1 MASGSRGAP
10 DERTLRLATDVLARC
25 EAIAACTE
33 EPGRITRPFPSR
45 AMHDAQRLLRGW
57 MRDAGLDVR
66 TDPVGNVI
74 GRRSATRDDAPVLL
88 LGSHLDSV
96 RDAGRYDGVLGV
108 LAALAVATLD
118 GAPLPFHLDV
128 IAFCDEEGLRFG
140 ATFFGSRAVTGTF
153 PPELLDVRDADGISL
168 RNALERAGYEPDA
181 IPSAAY
187 DPAQML
193 GYLEL
198 HIEQGPRLE
207 RANAPLGIATAIAG
221 QSKLAVTFE
230 GHANHAGT
238 TPMDARRDALVGAAE
253 WIQAVEA
260 RAVATPD
267 LVATVGRIS
276 AEPGAVNVVP
286 GRVQA
291 TLDVRHER
299 DAERVAAVAE
309 LRAAAD
315 EIARRR
321 GLRATFAVQ
330 EETDSMPLDPD
341 LRARLERATG
351 APTFVSGAGH
361 DAGVMS
367 GFTPSALLFVRSP
380 GGLSHHPDEAVHAHD
395 LAAALEALTW
405 VVEDAARDHA

>member
-1 MASGSRGAP
+1 MPSGSRRAP
-10 DERTLRLATDVLARC
+10 DDRTLRLADDVIARC

-45 AMHDAQRLLRGW
+45 AMRDAQDLLRGW
-57 MRDAGLDVR
+57 MRDAGLEVR
-66 TDPVGNVI
+66 TDAVGNVI
-74 GRRSATRDDAPVLL
+74 GRRAAAAAHAPILL

-118 GAPLPFHLDV
+118 GAPFPFHLDV

-140 ATFFGSRAVTGTF
+140 ATYFGSRAVTGTF
-153 PPELLDVRDADGISL
+153 PPELLDVRDAEGMSL
-168 RNALERAGYEPDA
+168 REALERAGHRPDA

-187 DPAQML
+187 DPAEVL

-207 RANAPLGIATAIAG
+207 RADAPLGIATAIAG

-253 WIQAVEA
+253 WVQEVEE
-260 RAVATPD
+260 RATATPD
-267 LVATVGRIS
+267 LVATVGRIA

-286 GRVQA
+286 GRVDA
-291 TLDVRHER
+291 TLDVRHEH
-299 DAERVAAVAE
+299 DAERIAAVAD
-309 LRAAAD
+309 LRAAAA

-321 GLRATFAVQ
+321 GLRVAFAVQ
-330 EETDSMPLDPD
+330 EETASTPLDPGLGD
-341 LRARLERATG
+341 RLQRTSG
-351 APTFVSGAGH
+351 APRFVSGAGH

-367 GFTPSALLFVRSP
+367 RFTPSGLLFVRSP
-380 GGLSHHPDEAVHAHD
+380 GGLSHHPDEDVRRED
-395 LAAALEALTW
+395 LAAALEALVR
-405 VVEDAARDHA
+405 VVRDLARDHA